1 MEKTNF
7 VFMAVASGRKST
19 EGNAVKRYVG
29 VGSVFVLSVN
39 PNKAELE
46 KLYNTQLENDPEY
59 LGEVEVGEDKH
70 KVQNVRIDFIVKTDA
85 EKCGGIE
92 FITKVA
98 FFLRTVYR

>member
-7 VFMAVASGRKST
+7 VFMAFAKGAESK
-19 EGNAVKRYVG
+19 EGNAVKRYIG

-70 KVQNVRIDFIVKTDA
+70 
-85 EKCGGIE
+85 
-92 FITKVA
+92 
-98 FFLRTVYR
+98 

>member
-7 VFMAVASGRKST
+7 VFMAVASGRKSI

-46 KLYNTQLENDPEY
+46 KLYNT
-59 LGEVEVGEDKH
+59 
-70 KVQNVRIDFIVKTDA
+70 
-85 EKCGGIE
+85 
-92 FITKVA
+92 
-98 FFLRTVYR
+98 